1 MKTLRPPENT
11 MSPSASP
18 PRFFGLDTHKL
29 RETLAQA
36 WAELRDGPILDWLT
50 PEARVRWSRASGT
63 QETWLASGGHL
74 RRDKASGSRTA
85 APFTAVEVPDTI
97 VLRRHT
103 TLPSLTPAATA
114 QAIAL
119 EAATHSPFPPNE
131 LVWGARCTPA
141 AQRRGSQDVEIVL
154 ASRGLIQQH
163 FAAQPGA
170 AALETSEAW
179 CLSERAD
186 EPIALAGFAEPR
198 RQRAQRRGCNINLA
212 LMVSALALLGA
223 IAVTPSLQLRARALV
238 AMQDY
243 QRLARLAAPALAQ
256 RESLVRSQDQL
267 AELQTILGEQV
278 GPLQIMD
285 LLTRA
290 LPDDSSLLTL
300 QVQGLKI
307 TLTGQTANSAALLE
321 RLGKEPGLREVRAP
335 TAATRPPGA
344 TKDTFTIE
352 AQVDPVVLLQAAGS
366 PKPGEAAVKPVA
378 PASSPASAASAPSP
392 AFAASA
398 ASAALGAQPK
408 ASKP

>member
-1 MKTLRPPENT
+1 MKTLRLPENT

-18 PRFFGLDTHKL
+18 SRFFGLDTYQL
-29 RETLAQA
+29 RSTLAQA
-36 WAELRDGPILDWLT
+36 WAELRDGPILDWFT
-50 PEARVRWSRASGT
+50 PAARVRWYRADGT
-63 QETWLASGGHL
+63 QEVWLASGGRL
-74 RRDKASGSRTA
+74 RRDKADAPRTA
-85 APFTAVEVPDTI
+85 ASFTAVEVPDTI

-103 TLPSLTPAATA
+103 TLPTLTSAATA

-119 EAATHSPFPPNE
+119 EASTHSPFPSHE
-131 LVWGARCTPA
+131 LVWGARTTPA

-170 AALETSEAW
+170 AALENSEAW
-179 CLSERAD
+179 CLSD
-186 EPIALAGFAEPR
+186 QTGEPVALAGFAEPR
-198 RQRAQRRGCNINLA
+198 RQRAQRRGCNLNLA
-212 LMVSALALLGA
+212 LMAVALVLLGA
-223 IAVTPSLQLRARALV
+223 IAITPSLQLRARALV
-238 AMQDY
+238 ATQDY

-256 RESLVRSQDQL
+256 REALVRSQDQL
-267 AELQTILGEQV
+267 TELRTILGEQAD
-278 GPLQIMD
+278 PLQIMD

-321 RLGKEPGLREVRAP
+321 RLGNEPGLREVRAP

-352 AQVDPVVLLQAAGS
+352 AQIDPALLLQAAVS
-366 PKPGEAAVKPVA
+366 LKPDQAAVKPAASSV
-378 PASSPASAASAPSP
+378 PASSPASTAPAAPAAP
-392 AFAASA
+392 AAP
-398 ASAALGAQPK
+398 GTQPK

>member
-1 MKTLRPPENT
+1 

-18 PRFFGLDTHKL
+18 PRFFGMDTHKL
-29 RETLAQA
+29 RQTLAQA
-36 WAELRDGPILDWLT
+36 WAELRDGPILDWFT
-50 PEARVRWSRASGT
+50 PEARVRWSRADGT
-63 QETWLASGGHL
+63 QEVWLARGGQM
-74 RRDKASGSRTA
+74 RRGKADGSNTTGS
-85 APFTAVEVPDTI
+85 FTAVEVPDTI
-97 VLRRHT
+97 VLRRHMM
-103 TLPSLTPAATA
+103 LPRLNPAATA

-119 EAATHSPFPPNE
+119 EASAHSPFPPNE
-131 LVWGARCTPA
+131 LVWGARSTPDG
-141 AQRRGSQDVEIVL
+141 QRRGGLDVEMVL

-170 AALETSEAW
+170 AALEDSEVW

-198 RQRAQRRGCNINLA
+198 RQRVQRRGCNLNLT
-212 LMVSALALLGA
+212 LMVSALVLLGA
-223 IAVTPSLQLRARALV
+223 IAISPSLQLRARALV

-243 QRLARLAAPALAQ
+243 QRLARVAAPALAQ

-267 AELQTILGEQV
+267 AELRTILGEQADT
-278 GPLQIMD
+278 LQIME
-285 LLTRA
+285 LLTRV

-344 TKDTFTIE
+344 TKETFTIE
-352 AQVDPVVLLQAAGS
+352 AQVDPAVLQQAAVS
-366 PKPGEAAVKPVA
+366 PQRGEAAAVPTV
-378 PASSPASAASAPSP
+378 PASSPV
-392 AFAASA
+392 
-398 ASAALGAQPK
+398 SAALGALPK
-408 ASKP
+408 ASKS

>member
-1 MKTLRPPENT
+1 MKTLRHPENT

-29 RETLAQA
+29 RETLTQA
-36 WAELRDGPILDWLT
+36 WAQLRDGPILDWFT
-50 PEARVRWSRASGT
+50 PEARVRWFRADGT
-63 QETWLASGGHL
+63 HEIWLANGGQL
-74 RRDKASGSRTA
+74 RRDKDGGSRTA
-85 APFTAVEVPDTI
+85 ATFAAVEVPDTI
-97 VLRRHT
+97 VLRRHIS
-103 TLPSLTPAATA
+103 LPILTPVALA

-119 EAATHSPFPPNE
+119 EATTHSPFPLSE
-131 LVWGARCTPA
+131 LVWGARSTPA
-141 AQRRGSQDVEIVL
+141 AQRRSRQDIEIVL
-154 ASRGLIQQH
+154 ASRGLVQQY
-163 FAAQPGA
+163 FAAQPDV
-170 AALETSEAW
+170 AALESSEVW
-179 CLSERAD
+179 CLSELVD

-198 RQRAQRRGCNINLA
+198 RQRAQRRGCNLNLA
-212 LMVSALALLGA
+212 LMVGALVLLGA
-223 IAVTPSLQLRARALV
+223 IAITPSLQLRARALV

-267 AELQTILGEQV
+267 TELRTILGEQV
-278 GPLQIMD
+278 DPLQVMD

-321 RLGKEPGLREVRAP
+321 RLGNEPALREVRAP

-344 TKDTFTIE
+344 TKDSFTVE
-352 AQVDPVVLLQAAGS
+352 AQIDPGVLLQAAVS
-366 PKPGEAAVKPVA
+366 PKPGVAAVQPAA
-378 PASSPASAASAPSP
+378 PASSPASAASAS
-392 AFAASA
+392 
-398 ASAALGAQPK
+398 LGTQPK

>member
-36 WAELRDGPILDWLT
+36 WAELRDGPILDWFT
-50 PEARVRWSRASGT
+50 PEARVRWSRADGT
-63 QETWLASGGHL
+63 QEIWLAGGGQL
-74 RRDKASGSRTA
+74 RRDKADGSRTTA
-85 APFTAVEVPDTI
+85 TFTAVEVPDTI

-103 TLPSLTPAATA
+103 TLPILTPAATA

-119 EAATHSPFPPNE
+119 EATTHSPFPLSE
-131 LVWGARCTPA
+131 LVWGARSTPA
-141 AQRRGSQDVEIVL
+141 VQRRGRQDVEIVL
-154 ASRGLIQQH
+154 ASRGLIRQH

-170 AALETSEAW
+170 AALENSEAW
-179 CLSERAD
+179 CLSEQAG
-186 EPIALAGFAEPR
+186 EPIVLAGFAESR
-198 RQRAQRRGCNINLA
+198 RQRTQRRGCNLNLA
-212 LMVSALALLGA
+212 LMAGALALLAA
-223 IAVTPSLQLRARALV
+223 IAITPSLQLRARALV

-243 QRLARLAAPALAQ
+243 ERLARLAAPALAQ

-267 AELQTILGEQV
+267 TELRTILGEQAD
-278 GPLQIMD
+278 PLQIMD

-321 RLGKEPGLREVRAP
+321 RLGNEPGLREVRAP

-344 TKDTFTIE
+344 TKDSFTIE
-352 AQVDPVVLLQAAGS
+352 AQVDPVVLLQAAVS
-366 PKPGEAAVKPVA
+366 PKPGAAAVQPAAA
-378 PASSPASAASAPSP
+378 PALSPASAASS
-392 AFAASA
+392 
-398 ASAALGAQPK
+398 ALGTQPK